1 MIKSV
6 KIGNVPFLRY
16 YQDFM
21 ILQDIEFD
29 KRDAYVEL
37 QTFVTGRFTLLRHN
51 PFASIMLA
59 IDDLM
64 RQLHHCGIHSGSPL

>member
-1 MIKSV
+1 MTLPNIIKSV

-51 PFASIMLA
+51 PAA
-59 IDDLM
+59 VT
-64 RQLHHCGIHSGSPL
+64 PLWDP